1 MNPYTRNLNRIEFV
15 VTYACTG
22 RCKHCSEGEHKRQ
35 GEYIDGEA
43 AAEAVYKI
51 AEKYKI
57 DSLMA
62 FGGEPLLYPDVVCN
76 IHKAGKEAGI
86 PKRQLITNG
95 FFSKENEK
103 IRKVAEQLAWSGVNA
118 VLLSVD
124 AFHQETIPLDTVKVF
139 AEAVKEAGIPVRTNP
154 AWLGDQEAENKYNRK
169 TKEILDV
176 FSRMGIGASEGNII
190 FPSGN
195 ALIYLKEYFDPSAL
209 PVNPYIE
216 KEDDI
221 RSICL
226 EPDGTVL
233 GGNIYHSDIIEILEG
248 YSP

>member
-43 AAEAVYKI
+43 AAEAVYKT
-51 AEKYKI
+51 AEKYKM
-57 DSLMA
+57 DSLMT

-103 IRKVAEQLAWSGVNA
+103 IEERRERERGGKIMLFMSVCRNKEERKETSFTQVKKKNK
-118 VLLSVD
+118 LL
-124 AFHQETIPLDTVKVF
+124 FKR
-139 AEAVKEAGIPVRTNP
+139 G
-154 AWLGDQEAENKYNRK
+154 
-169 TKEILDV
+169 
-176 FSRMGIGASEGNII
+176 
-190 FPSGN
+190 
-195 ALIYLKEYFDPSAL
+195 
-209 PVNPYIE
+209 
-216 KEDDI
+216 
-221 RSICL
+221 
-226 EPDGTVL
+226 DGTT
-233 GGNIYHSDIIEILEG
+233 
-248 YSP
+248 